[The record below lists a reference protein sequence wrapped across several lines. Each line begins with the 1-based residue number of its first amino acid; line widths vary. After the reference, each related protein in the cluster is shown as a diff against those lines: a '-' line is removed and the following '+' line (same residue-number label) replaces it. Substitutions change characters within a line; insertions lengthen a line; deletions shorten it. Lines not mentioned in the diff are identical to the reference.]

1 MLNAIMAILV
11 IALLV
16 VGKARRRYRKYLK
29 GQLDVTKL
37 LGTLASETAI
47 SVAVVDTVEEQT
59 WLSSV
64 KAVYTMQNMTPGA
77 QIGPITFGLAHSDY
91 TNAEIEEWIEN
102 TGSWKQGDLVQQEVA
117 RRKIRLIG
125 TFETPVDAADTA
137 RHADGRPVTTKCGW
151 SLVTGE
157 SVKFWWYNEGSGALA
172 TTDPTCHVNGHA
184 NLWPQ

>member
-16 VGKARRRYRKYLK
+16 VGKARRRYRRYLK

-37 LGTLASETAI
+37 LGTLAAETVI
-47 SVAVVDTVEEQT
+47 SVAVVDTVVEKT
-59 WLSSV
+59 WLSSI
-64 KAVYTMQNMTPGA
+64 KARYDMQNWTNGA
-77 QIGPITFGLAHSDY
+77 QVGPITFGLAHSDY

-102 TGSWKQGDLVQQEVA
+102 TGSWDQGDLVQQEVA
-117 RRKIRLIG
+117 RRKIRMIG
-125 TFETPVDAADTA
+125 SFESPALATETA
-137 RHADGRPVTTKCGW
+137 LFNDGRPVTTKCGW

-157 SVKFWWYNEGSGALA
+157 SVKFWLYNEGSGALA
-172 TTDPTCHVNGHA
+172 TTDPVCHVNGHA